1 MFSEFGILNGAY
13 MTFIDWYFTGV
24 SFLFGAC
31 WGSFLNVCIYRIP
44 AELSVVK
51 PRSRCPKCMTNLA
64 WKDNIPIVG
73 WIFLRGK
80 CRYCKESISA
90 RYPSIELLAAV
101 LFAWIYLTYPIFG
114 VDGSFDFRAVAYGL
128 LTFGL
133 LLGSFVDIDELWIPD
148 RVSIGGMIVGPILSF
163 LIPAMHGA
171 HDGMLFKS
179 ICSLIDPVLDFVLKF
194 MPSMESNLLALIQS
208 LLGLCIGFGSLWL
221 VGKIGTFLLKKDAMG
236 FGDVKL
242 MGTLGAFLG
251 WQSIIFIV
259 FVSSL
264 LGTVIGVTL
273 IAIGNKDLQSKIP
286 FGPYIALA
294 GIIWFLGGNAL
305 WETYVSWIQGAAY

>member
-1 MFSEFGILNGAY
+1 
-13 MTFIDWYFTGV
+13 MTFIDGYFTV
-24 SFLFGAC
+24 VAFLFGAC

-64 WKDNIPIVG
+64 WKDNIPIFG
-73 WIFLRGK
+73 WVFLGGK
-80 CRYCKESISA
+80 CRYCKNPISP
-90 RYPSIELLAAV
+90 RYPSIELLTAV
-101 LFAWIYLTYPIFG
+101 LFAVIYLKYPILLQ
-114 VDGSFDFRAVAYGL
+114 DGSFDFRAVAYAL

-133 LLGSFVDIDELWIPD
+133 LLGTWVDIDEMWIPD
-148 RVSIGGMIVGPILSF
+148 RVSIGGMIIGPILSF
-163 LIPAMHGA
+163 LVPALHGA
-171 HDGMLFKS
+171 DAPLGGL
-179 ICSLIDPVLDFVLKF
+179 IESLIG
-194 MPSMESNLLALIQS
+194 LAV
-208 LLGLCIGFGSLWL
+208 GFGSLWSVALIGRL
-221 VGKIGTFLLKKDAMG
+221 VLKKDAMG

-264 LGTVIGVTL
+264 LGTIVGVSVIALG
-273 IAIGNKDLQSKIP
+273 KKEWQSRIP

-294 GIIWFLGGNAL
+294 AIIWFLGGYKL
-305 WETYVSWIQGAAY
+305 WEAYLCWMMNAA